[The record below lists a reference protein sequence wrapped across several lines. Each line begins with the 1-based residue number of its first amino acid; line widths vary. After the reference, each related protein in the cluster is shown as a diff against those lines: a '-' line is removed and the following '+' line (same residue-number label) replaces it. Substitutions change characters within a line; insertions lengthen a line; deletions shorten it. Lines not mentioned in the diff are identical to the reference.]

1 MQDLLDE
8 INKLPKPKP
17 KVHTVCIQGQK
28 VVVSLQK
35 KLEVIRHGEDAY
47 EWKTPTEFV
56 LKPPPKVLK
65 TLLDDEVIT
74 ESDFKILKKCK
85 QTYSKYNGDIDD
97 KIDFKLAEII
107 YKTKNI

>member
-17 KVHTVCIQGQK
+17 KVHTVCIQG
-28 VVVSLQK
+28 
-35 KLEVIRHGEDAY
+35 EDAY

-65 TLLDDEVIT
+65 T
-74 ESDFKILKKCK
+74 
-85 QTYSKYNGDIDD
+85 
-97 KIDFKLAEII
+97 
-107 YKTKNI
+107 YKTMKKAKKGLCFFDNDPYYPDQIVLEGFTWTR

>member
-1 MQDLLDE
+1 MQHHIEE

-65 TLLDDEVIT
+65 T
-74 ESDFKILKKCK
+74 
-85 QTYSKYNGDIDD
+85 
-97 KIDFKLAEII
+97 
-107 YKTKNI
+107 YKTMKKAKKGLCFFDNDPYYPDQIVLEGFTWTR